1 MRLIPWAR
9 ERAID
14 PSGYSVRH
22 TTRYEKVRVNCP
34 ASRDVEAQEQRV
46 PGSW

>member
-1 MRLIPWAR
+1 MRLIPGAR
-9 ERAID
+9 ERATD

-22 TTRYEKVRVNCP
+22 TTRYEEVRVNCP
-34 ASRDVEAQEQRV
+34 APGDIEAQERV